1 MVRYA
6 RMVPKIDVDSLF
18 GPNFLV
24 EFAAFVQKIFGQPYY
39 TTEFKLGPSKSQL
52 LTHSSIHFSD
62 QLETPQLLGPKEEV
76 ASASAGPEQSI
87 NFNCAVR
94 SSGPTQVQ
102 WLRQLRD
109 DQQPRNNNKTV
120 VVFDY
125 VFEVGYFF
133 HFHFISK

>member
-1 MVRYA
+1 M
-6 RMVPKIDVDSLF
+6 S
-18 GPNFLV
+18 
-24 EFAAFVQKIFGQPYY
+24 
-39 TTEFKLGPSKSQL
+39 
-52 LTHSSIHFSD
+52 FSD

-125 VFEVGYFF
+125 VFEVGCFF
-133 HFHFISK
+133 LP